1 MIELGKWYKHLTSP
15 AYAHVIKVHR
25 LSVVVLFDNG
35 FQTTMTKEMFAESFK
50 KTTRSVT

>member
-1 MIELGKWYKHLTSP
+1 MIKLGKWYKHLTSP

-35 FQTTMTKEMFAESFK
+35 FKTTMSREMFMKSFK
-50 KTTRSVT
+50 LTTRSVI